1 MNKIIIDGYYKE
13 KEHLGKI
20 SGIIF
25 KTGKIVNL

>member
-25 KTGKIVNL
+25 KKLGR